1 MSIVTKVGDQGNTRL
16 MFNREVPK
24 EDPRVDAYGAVD
36 ELSTAMGML
45 RGKTET
51 APDLKERIL
60 TVQKQLIGLMGE
72 VSTPPELMAKYKE
85 SGYQCIKEEDLLF
98 IETRIQALEAQ
109 LGPFTTW
116 SLPGDTE
123 LGSLADWARA
133 ICRRAERSLCAL
145 HHTAPIENPL
155 IMVYLNRMSDWLWLE
170 ARALD
175 RQP

>member
-45 RGKTET
+45 RGKPET

-85 SGYQCIKEEDLLF
+85 SGYQCITESDLDF
-98 IETRIQALEAQ
+98 IESRVSDLESQ

-116 SLPGDTE
+116 SLPGGSE
-123 LGSLADWARA
+123 LGSLADWART
-133 ICRRAERSLCAL
+133 ICRRAERKICAL
-145 HHTAPIENPL
+145 HHNSPIDNRV

-175 RQP
+175 RH

>member
-45 RGKTET
+45 RGKLET

-85 SGYQCIKEEDLLF
+85 SGYQCITESDLEF
-98 IETRIQALEAQ
+98 IESRISDLNRNWS
-109 LGPFTTW
+109 PFTTW
-116 SLPGDTE
+116 SIPGDSE
-123 LGSLADWARA
+123 LGSLADWART
-133 ICRRAERSLCAL
+133 ICRRAERKICAL
-145 HHTAPIENPL
+145 HHSSPIDNRV

-175 RQP
+175 RQ

>member
-45 RGKTET
+45 RGKPET

-85 SGYQCIKEEDLLF
+85 SGYQCITESDLEF
-98 IETRIQALEAQ
+98 IELRISDLESQ

-116 SLPGDTE
+116 SIPGDSE
-123 LGSLADWARA
+123 LGSLADWART
-133 ICRRAERSLCAL
+133 ICRRAERKICAL
-145 HHTAPIENPL
+145 HHSSPIDNRV

-175 RQP
+175 RQ